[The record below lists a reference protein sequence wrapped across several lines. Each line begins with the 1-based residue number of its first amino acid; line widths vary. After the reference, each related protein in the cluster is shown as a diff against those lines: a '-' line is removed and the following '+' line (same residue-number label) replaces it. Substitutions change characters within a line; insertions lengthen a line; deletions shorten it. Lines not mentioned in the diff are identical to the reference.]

1 MKYRLLSLGIIL
13 LVCSSSRAEPSGAV
27 AGKPIQLPYQITDQ
41 QGNTWLFNP
50 DGSLGQTEQNLFT
63 SGGRLTVDGAQY
75 GNGTNQASF
84 DSRHNTL
91 SFPAAT
97 MSGLKVSRRVDLNPA
112 RGWCRFVELL
122 ENPTAA
128 PVRSPVQLVFEFAQ
142 AVQSNQPL
150 IDEKKTKRQVGAALW
165 DGTHAAGMLACGRGN
180 AAAPQFAFE
189 GQQLTVAYNVEVPAR
204 HTIAILHVQAIR
216 GSAEEALTLLK
227 QTKESEFLAG
237 LPDQILKLI
246 VNFTRPGQFVGDT
259 EILRGN
265 LIDVIELRGGDQY
278 RGTIENPDYKLQTF
292 YGPVDLPASRVIA
305 MLTVGEWRP
314 TQLVITSDGEMFGG
328 ALQSHGIHLRLSSGQ
343 TTCVPIS
350 SITRLGYRKRPDEP
364 DEWKFQSPQVW
375 LQGGDRINVELPPST
390 LRVATRYGTVELNP
404 KFVATLLFQSEDHA
418 VHEITLTDGSHFA
431 GVVQGEQFE
440 LKPRNVAGGRAVLFP
455 ATSIVKM
462 QLAPQPPEPDDAA
475 PLLALTNGDR
485 FVGTVAG
492 KFVLETPFDAIEVD
506 GAEVRAMRRAAAAH
520 ELQVTLWDG
529 ATLSGRMKGDAIAAA
544 LQCGQAVT
552 VPIVLLD
559 QYANP
564 EPTPPQ
570 QMIDR
575 IRAVV
580 EELAALDEARRERAE
595 NQLRE
600 LGPLVEGVLKSL
612 RDGSPPEA
620 QRHIDKIVA
629 EFEEARKPPPPPPP
643 ADADDGA
650 AVPVK

>member
-1 MKYRLLSLGIIL
+1 MKYSLLSLATFL
-13 LVCSSSRAEPSGAV
+13 LIV
-27 AGKPIQLPYQITDQ
+27 AGSSLAKSPGAGSGRTIQLPYQITDQ
-41 QGNTWLFNP
+41 QGTAWLFNP
-50 DGSLGQTEQNLFT
+50 DGSLGQTEANLYT
-63 SGGRLTVDGAQY
+63 SGGRLAVDGAQY
-75 GNGTNQASF
+75 ANNTNQASF
-84 DSRHNTL
+84 DPKHNTL
-91 SFPAAT
+91 TFPAAT
-97 MSGLKVSRRVDLNPA
+97 MSGLKVSRRIDLNLA
-112 RGWCRFVELL
+112 RGWCRFIEVL
-122 ENPTAA
+122 ENTTAA
-128 PVRSPVQLVFEFAQ
+128 PVRVPVQVVFEFAQ
-142 AVQSNQPL
+142 PVQSNQPL
-150 IDEKKTKRQVGAALW
+150 IDEKKTKRQIGAALW

-180 AAAPQFAFE
+180 AVAPQFALQE
-189 GQQLTVAYNVEVPAR
+189 QQLTVTYNVEIPAR
-204 HTIAILHVQAIR
+204 HTAAILHVQTIR
-216 GSAEEALTLLK
+216 GGAEEALTLLK
-227 QTKESEFLAG
+227 QTRESEFLAD

-265 LIDVIELRGGDQY
+265 VIDVVELRGGDQY

-305 MLTVGEWRP
+305 MLTVGQWRP
-314 TQLVITSDGEMFGG
+314 TQLLITSEGEMFGG
-328 ALQSHGIHLRLSSGQ
+328 ALQSQGIHLRLSSGQ

-375 LQGGDRINVELPPST
+375 LQGGDRINVELPPSP
-390 LRVATRYGTVELNP
+390 LRVATRYGTIELNP
-404 KFVATLLFQSEDHA
+404 RYVATLLFQSDDHA

-431 GVVQGEQFE
+431 GVVQGERFE
-440 LKPRNVAGGRAVLFP
+440 LRPRNVAGQKPVLFP

-462 QLAPQPPEPDDAA
+462 QFAPQPPDPDDAA

-485 FVGTVAG
+485 FAGTVAG

-529 ATLSGRMKGDAIAAA
+529 ATLSGRMKGDAIACA
-544 LQCGQAVT
+544 LKCGQAVT

-564 EPTPPQ
+564 DPTPPR

-580 EELAALDEARRERAE
+580 EELAALEEPRRERAE

-600 LGPLVEGVLKSL
+600 LGPMVEGVLKSL
-612 RDGSPPEA
+612 RDGSAPEA
-620 QRHIDKIVA
+620 QRRIDKIVA
-629 EFEEARKPPPPPPP
+629 EFEEAKKPPPPPPP
-643 ADADDGA
+643 ADAEEFA
-650 AVPVK
+650 APGN